1 MHESLSD
8 IDACIY
14 LRQSAFPASNTAWR
28 RRTFVG
34 ATLVVALSKTQCKD
48 THKPP
53 RTRRNPFASGETV
66 CAVSILRRILETKR
80 EEVDARRR
88 ATPLAE
94 LKARLADASPTRG
107 FHHALRETPN
117 PIALIAEIK
126 RASPSKG
133 VICEDFD
140 PVRIAEQY
148 HEAGADALSILTD
161 APYFQGA
168 PEYLT
173 RAREQVP
180 LPALRKDFLIDE
192 YQVYESR
199 ALGADAILL
208 IVAAIPDPAQLHD
221 QRALAES
228 LGMDALVEVHDEWE
242 LETAVES
249 GATLIGVNNRDL
261 RTFEVSLATTLRLL
275 RYFPDGATRVSESGI
290 ETADDVR
297 RLHAAGVNALL
308 VGETLMR
315 AADPVALVRE
325 WMDACR

>member
-1 MHESLSD
+1 
-8 IDACIY
+8 
-14 LRQSAFPASNTAWR
+14 
-28 RRTFVG
+28 
-34 ATLVVALSKTQCKD
+34 
-48 THKPP
+48 
-53 RTRRNPFASGETV
+53 
-66 CAVSILRRILETKR
+66 VSILQRILETKR

-88 ATPLAE
+88 AMPLVE
-94 LKARLADASPTRG
+94 LKACLADTPPTRG
-107 FHHALRETPN
+107 FHRTLRQTPN

-133 VICEDFD
+133 VIRENFD
-140 PVRIAEQY
+140 PLRIAERY
-148 HEAGADALSILTD
+148 HEAGADALSVLTD
-161 APYFQGA
+161 TPYFQGE

-173 RAREQVP
+173 QARERVP

-199 ALGADAILL
+199 VLGADAILL
-208 IVAAIPDPAQLHD
+208 IVAALPERARLHD
-221 QRALAES
+221 MRALAES

-261 RTFEVSLATTLRLL
+261 RTFEVSLETTLRLL
-275 RYFPDGATRVSESGI
+275 RYFPDEITRVSESGI

-297 RLHAAGVNALL
+297 RLHAAGVHALL

-315 AADPVALVRE
+315 ADDPAAVVRE